1 MIVIQEILN
10 ECLEWVRFCS
20 RDREYSSDQKS
31 LTHGAYFPMNRN
43 KSGCHKIRIMAN
55 GTINSTGKN
64 KAGKKGRLLRRN
76 VALLNK
82 GVLEGLIE
90 KRTCMQMCTGSKG
103 DVEEYSR
110 IEAANEEVLAQE
122 CV

>member
-1 MIVIQEILN
+1 
-10 ECLEWVRFCS
+10 
-20 RDREYSSDQKS
+20 
-31 LTHGAYFPMNRN
+31 
-43 KSGCHKIRIMAN
+43 MAN

-64 KAGKKGRLLRRN
+64 KAGKNDRLLRRK

-90 KRTCMQMCTGSKG
+90 KRTCMQMPTRSKR